1 MLLTVAKIELDKAT
15 VEKLVLASGS
25 RITLIGTAH
34 VSKESSKQVK
44 RIIQDTR
51 PDVVM
56 VEIDKSRLNQLG
68 YKTLFLWINNKAICH
83 KTATTRLLGGK
94 FLK

>member
-68 YKTLFLWINNKAICH
+68 YKSLEDLGLPVI
-83 KTATTRLLGGK
+83 TADDIIPLDQQQGNLS
-94 FLK
+94 